1 MYKIYLDSTLIC
13 SSKIEELAIINPV
26 IKLEANKAGKFT
38 FTLPPQ
44 HPFYANIQRKQG
56 LIKVYRNEE
65 IEPVF
70 EGICVSD
77 NKDFYMQKT
86 ITCEG
91 SLSFFNDSFLRPAY
105 REDKTSRQ
113 LLEAYIAEHNSL
125 TDNYKHFTVGQ
136 VTAKATVDS
145 MAAYTNYKSTMEQIK
160 TDLVDVLGGYLRIRQ
175 QNNIRYLDYLADSPR
190 TNNQVIRLRENL
202 LDLSQTLDAGGIAT
216 VIIPLGAK
224 LDNQRIEGLDE
235 RLTIQTANAD
245 TMHPSG
251 ADYVYSSAA
260 LARYGRIEK
269 TVIFDK
275 VEDVNELL
283 ALGEEYLTNTQ
294 FENLI
299 IEANAI
305 DLGLTNSEFQNFKIL
320 DKIRVVSEPHGLDR
334 YFMLSKMTINLNN
347 PEKDT
352 ITLGIE
358 EAQSLTA
365 KTSTSSHRLSTDIDE
380 QSTYLK
386 SAIENATALITGAEG
401 GYVVF
406 GFNQQGQPTEIKIQD
421 ALNNPTKL
429 WRWNMNGLGYS
440 SNSGQTYGT
449 AITMD
454 GSIVANY
461 ITSGTMTAD
470 RIRGGELLLGG
481 SGLAA
486 TGQITIR
493 NSSNDVIGYWNK
505 DGINVLAGTISG
517 TTITGATIT
526 GGTITGATLTSESE
540 DYTTTISGGRLTMK
554 TRSQDDPAIRVET
567 RSGNMFT
574 KITPYAVYFGDNY
587 YVNANGIYTASIS
600 SSTSGGVTISGSLSV
615 GGSTLT
621 GSDIDKL
628 HSMAVITPSFFWG
641 TATED
646 NVVSTV
652 NSLISAL
659 RGTGV
664 FR

>member
-1 MYKIYLDSTLIC
+1 MYKIYLDSTLIV

-38 FTLPPQ
+38 FTLPPH
-44 HPFYANIQRKQG
+44 HPFYSNIQRKQG
-56 LIKVYRNEE
+56 LIKVYRDEE
-65 IEPVF
+65 TTPIF
-70 EGICVSD
+70 EGICVSE
-77 NKDFYMQKT
+77 KTDFYNQKT
-86 ITCEG
+86 VTCEG
-91 SLSFFNDSFLRPAY
+91 DLSFLNDSYLRPAH
-105 REDKTSRQ
+105 RTEKTSRQ

-125 TDNYKHFTVGQ
+125 TDNYKHFTVGM

-145 MAAYTNYKSTMEQIK
+145 MESFTNYKSTMGQIK
-160 TDLVDVLGGYLRIRQ
+160 TDLVDVIGGYVRVRHS
-175 QNNIRYLDYLADSPR
+175 NNTRYIDYLNDSPR
-190 TNNQVIRLRENL
+190 TSNQLIRLGENL
-202 LDLSQTLDAGGIAT
+202 LDLSQSLDANDIAT

-224 LDNQRIEGLDE
+224 LKDQDIEGMDK
-235 RLTIQTANAD
+235 RLTISSAPAD

-251 ADYVYSSAA
+251 ADYVYSGEAA
-260 LARYGRIEK
+260 STYGFIEK
-269 TVIFDK
+269 VVVFDK

-283 ALGEEYLTNTQ
+283 ALGKEYLTKTQ
-294 FENLI
+294 FENLV
-299 IEANAI
+299 IEAQAI
-305 DLGLTNSEFQNFKIL
+305 DLGLTNTEFQNFRIL
-320 DKIRVVSEPHGLDR
+320 DKIRVVSTPHGLDR
-334 YFMLSKMTINLNN
+334 YFILSKMTINLNN

-358 EAQSLTA
+358 EAKSLTA
-365 KTSTSSHRLSTDIDE
+365 KTQSSAQRLTTDLDE

-386 SAIENATALITGAEG
+386 SAIDNATALITGAEG
-401 GYVVF
+401 GHVVF

-493 NSSNDVIGYWNK
+493 NSNNDVIGYWNK
-505 DGINVLAGTISG
+505 DGINVLAGSISG
-517 TTITGATIT
+517 AAISGGTITGATIT
-526 GGTITGATLTSESE
+526 GGTITSESD
-540 DYTTTISGGRLTMK
+540 DYTTTITSGRITMT
-554 TRSQDDPAIRVET
+554 TRSQDDPAFRIET
-567 RSGNMFT
+567 RGGNMFT
-574 KITPYAVYFGDNY
+574 KITPYAIWFGN
-587 YVNANGIYTASIS
+587 NAYIGAGGLSVHGLSVTPSG
-600 SSTSGGVTISGSLSV
+600 TSVSSLSV

-621 GSDIDKL
+621 SSDITKL
-628 HSMAVITPSFFWG
+628 NGLNPTYYWAPSV
-641 TATED
+641 TED
-646 NVVSTV
+646 NVVSV
-652 NSLISAL
+652 VSGLISAL
-659 RGTGV
+659 HSSGILR
-664 FR
+664 

>member
-38 FTLPPQ
+38 FTLPPH

-56 LIKVYRNEE
+56 LIKVYRDEE
-65 IEPVF
+65 TTPIF
-70 EGICVSD
+70 EGICVSE
-77 NKDFYMQKT
+77 KTDFYNQKT

-91 SLSFFNDSFLRPAY
+91 DLSFLNDSYLRPAH
-105 REDKTSRQ
+105 RTERTSRQ

-125 TDNYKHFTVGQ
+125 TDNYKHFTVGM

-145 MAAYTNYKSTMEQIK
+145 MESFTNYKSTMEQIK
-160 TDLVDVLGGYLRIRQ
+160 TDLVDVIGGYVRVRHS
-175 QNNIRYLDYLADSPR
+175 NNIRYLDYLDDSPR
-190 TNNQVIRLRENL
+190 TSNQLIRLGENL
-202 LDLSQTLDAGGIAT
+202 LDLSQSLDANDIAT

-224 LDNQRIEGLDE
+224 LENQDIEGIDK
-235 RLTIQTANAD
+235 RLTISSAPAD
-245 TMHPSG
+245 AMHPNG
-251 ADYVYSSAA
+251 ADYVYSGEAVST
-260 LARYGRIEK
+260 YGYIEK
-269 TVIFDK
+269 VVTFDK

-305 DLGLTNSEFQNFKIL
+305 DLGLTNTEFQNFRIL
-320 DKIRVVSEPHGLDR
+320 DKIRVVSTPHGLDR
-334 YFMLSKMTINLNN
+334 YFILSKMTINLNN
-347 PEKDT
+347 PERDT
-352 ITLGIE
+352 ITLGVE
-358 EAQSLTA
+358 EAKSLTA
-365 KTSTSSHRLSTDIDE
+365 KTQSSAQRLTIDLDE

-386 SAIENATALITGAEG
+386 SAIDNATALITGAEG
-401 GYVVF
+401 GHVVF

-421 ALNNPTKL
+421 ALNNPTRL
-429 WRWNMNGLGYS
+429 WRWNINGLGYS
-440 SNSGQTYGT
+440 NDRGQTYGT

-493 NSSNDVIGYWNK
+493 NSNNDVIGYWNK

-526 GGTITGATLTSESE
+526 GGTITGATLTSTSD
-540 DYTTTISGGRLTMK
+540 DYTTTISDGRITMT
-554 TRSQDDPAIRVET
+554 TRSQDDPAIIIET
-567 RSGNMFT
+567 RSGYPYT
-574 KITPYAVYFGDNY
+574 RITSK
-587 YVNANGIYTASIS
+587 SIS
-600 SSTSGGVTISGSLSV
+600 LGSGYGIGTDGFTLPGGISGGQLGIAISGYFSV
-615 GGSTLT
+615 GGSSLSS
-621 GSDIDKL
+621 SDIDKL
-628 HSMAVITPSFFWG
+628 HDMAVITPSFFWG
-641 TATED
+641 TATAD

-652 NSLISAL
+652 NNLISAL

>member
-1 MYKIYLDSTLIC
+1 MYTIYLDSTLIC

-26 IKLEANKAGKFT
+26 ITLEANKAGKFK
-38 FTLPPQ
+38 FTMPPH
-44 HPFYANIQRKQG
+44 HPFYANIQRKRG
-56 LIKVYRNEE
+56 LIKVYRNNEA
-65 IEPVF
+65 EPLF
-70 EGICVSD
+70 EGICVSES
-77 NKDFYMQKT
+77 KDFYNQKT

-91 SLSFFNDSFLRPAY
+91 NLSFLNDSYLRPAH
-105 REDKTSRQ
+105 RTEKTSRQ

-125 TDNYKHFTVGQ
+125 TDNYKHFTVGM

-145 MAAYTNYKSTMEQIK
+145 MESFTNYKSTMEQIK
-160 TDLVDVLGGYLRIRQ
+160 TDLVDVLGGYVRVRHS
-175 QNNIRYLDYLADSPR
+175 NNTRYIDYLADSPR
-190 TNNQVIRLRENL
+190 TSNQLIRLGENL
-202 LDLSQTLDAGGIAT
+202 LDLSQSLKADEIAT

-224 LDNQRIEGLDE
+224 LEDQDIEGMDK
-235 RLTIQTANAD
+235 RLTISSAPAD

-260 LARYGRIEK
+260 ASVYGFIEK
-269 TVIFDK
+269 VVVFDK

-283 ALGEEYLTNTQ
+283 ALGEQYLTKTQ
-294 FENLI
+294 FENLV
-299 IEANAI
+299 IEAKAI
-305 DLGLTNSEFQNFKIL
+305 DLGLTSNDLQNFRIL
-320 DKIRVVSEPHGLDR
+320 DQIRVVSTPHGLDR
-334 YFMLSKMTINLNN
+334 YFILSKMTINLNN

-352 ITLGIE
+352 ITLGVE
-358 EAQSLTA
+358 EAKSLTA
-365 KTSTSSHRLSTDIDE
+365 KTQSSAQRLSTDIDE

-386 SAIENATALITGAEG
+386 SAIDNATALITGAEG
-401 GYVVF
+401 GHVVF

-421 ALNNPTKL
+421 ALNNPTRL
-429 WRWNMNGLGYS
+429 WRWNINGLGYS
-440 SNSGQTYGT
+440 NDRGQTYGT

-493 NSSNDVIGYWNK
+493 NSNNDVIGYWNR
-505 DGINVLAGTISG
+505 DGINVLAGSISGAAISGGTITG
-517 TTITGATIT
+517 TTITGS
-526 GGTITGATLTSESE
+526 TLTSESD
-540 DYTTTISGGRLTMK
+540 DYTTTISGGRITMT

-567 RSGNMFT
+567 RGGNMYT
-574 KITPYAVYFGDNY
+574 RITPYGVLFGDNY
-587 YVNANGIYTASIS
+587 YINANGLYTASIS
-600 SSTSGGVTISGSLSV
+600 ATTSGGVSISGSLKV

-621 GSDIDKL
+621 GSDITKL
-628 HSMAVITPSFFWG
+628 NGINPTYFWG

-659 RGTGV
+659 HSSGILR
-664 FR
+664 